1 MSIVQRPDSFEVA
14 DYAGV
19 LRRRWR
25 IVLALTLVGLVGA
38 FAYVTVAPKIYAAT
52 AAVFVTATG
61 ASSSAGQA
69 TGSRATGGG
78 QVNLDTEAQI
88 VTSGTVASIA
98 GHILK
103 SPLKPYKLSSEV
115 TVAVP
120 PNSQILDITCSTST
134 GPGAAAC
141 ANAFANAYLQNRSAN
156 ASATISG
163 QLKSLSDKVAG
174 LDKTISTLTNKI
186 KSLPATSP
194 TKINDQGTIASD
206 RTQLHSL
213 LTLEGQLSGEG
224 TQVTG
229 GRILTTATVPG
240 KPASPK
246 KLLILPSG
254 LLVGLLIGLVAAFVR
269 DRRDKRIHTADDI
282 ERSLGLPVML
292 ELPPFGRQIT
302 LASPRSKNGQAF
314 TELAIGVGAALGEGN
329 HVVLI
334 AGTTKGIGRSV
345 VAANL
350 AATLARTHSE
360 VVLVCAD
367 LNGTAAPEMLGVGED
382 GQGLAELVSGNATV
396 RDVARGPASLPGLWV
411 ITPGADPSLAVYNM
425 QHDRARALISQL
437 RRDARYVIIE
447 AQATEE
453 GADTFALG
461 EFADGA
467 LITIEVGHTDR
478 NEAADSIRRLRQ
490 LRTPLIGAIATEP
503 ARGRVSVAAPRQ
515 RMPRGGGP
523 AEADPATGPG
533 YGNGSAPAAMPDRR
547 DRPPRPRDGYSDRPD
562 RVSGN

>member
-1 MSIVQRPDSFEVA
+1 MNPIQRPDSFEVA

-38 FAYVTVAPKIYAAT
+38 FGYVTVAPKIYAAT
-52 AAVFVTATG
+52 AAVFVSATG
-61 ASSSAGQA
+61 ASSTAGQA

-88 VTSGTVASIA
+88 VTSGTVATIA
-98 GHILK
+98 GKTLK
-103 SPLKPYKLSSEV
+103 SPLKPYKLSSEI

-120 PNSQILDITCSTST
+120 PNSQVLNITCSTSS
-134 GPGAAAC
+134 GQGAADC

-156 ASATISG
+156 ATATLND
-163 QLKSLSDKVAG
+163 QLKSLATKVGA
-174 LDKTISTLTNKI
+174 LDKAISSLSAKI
-186 KSLPATSP
+186 SSLPNNSP
-194 TKINDQGTIASD
+194 TKINDQGTVASD

-213 LTLEGQLSGEG
+213 LTLEGSLSGAS
-224 TQVTG
+224 TQESG
-229 GRILTTATVPG
+229 GRILTPATAPG
-240 KPASPK
+240 KPTSPK

-254 LLVGLLIGLVAAFVR
+254 LLVGLLIGLIAAFVR
-269 DRRDKRIHTADDI
+269 DRRDKRIHSADDV
-282 ERSLGLPVML
+282 ERSLGIPVML
-292 ELPPFGRQIT
+292 ALPAFGRQIS
-302 LASPRSKNGQAF
+302 LASPRSRNGQAF

-329 HVVLI
+329 HVVLV

-367 LNGTAAPEMLGVGED
+367 LNGTAAPELLGVGEE

-396 RDVARGPASLPGLWV
+396 RDVARGPGSLPGLWV

-467 LITIEVGHTDR
+467 IVTIEVGNTDR
-478 NEAADSIRRLRQ
+478 NDAADSIRRLRQ
-490 LRTPLIGAIATEP
+490 LRTPLIGAVVTEP
-503 ARGRVSVAAPRQ
+503 SRGRVSVVSPRQ

-523 AEADPATGPG
+523 AEPEITGAG
-533 YGNGSAPAAMPDRR
+533 QGNGAAISGIPPDRR
-547 DRPPRPRDGYSDRPD
+547 DRPARPRDGYSDRA
-562 RVSGN
+562 VSGS

>member
-1 MSIVQRPDSFEVA
+1 MNPIQRPDSFEVA

-38 FAYVTVAPKIYAAT
+38 FGYVTVAPKIYAAT
-52 AAVFVTATG
+52 AAVFVSATG

-88 VTSGTVASIA
+88 VTSGTVATIA

-103 SPLKPYKLSSEV
+103 SPLKPYKLSSEI

-120 PNSQILDITCSTST
+120 PNSQVLNITCSTSS
-134 GPGAAAC
+134 GQGAADC
-141 ANAFANAYLQNRSAN
+141 ANAFANAYLQNRSAD
-156 ASATISG
+156 ATATLND
-163 QLKSLSDKVAG
+163 QLKSLAAKVAA
-174 LDKTISTLTNKI
+174 LDKAISSLSAKI
-186 KSLPATSP
+186 SSLPNNSP
-194 TKINDQGTIASD
+194 TKINDQGTVASD

-213 LTLEGQLSGEG
+213 LTLEGSLSGAS
-224 TQVTG
+224 TQVSG
-229 GRILTTATVPG
+229 GRILTPATAPG
-240 KPASPK
+240 KPTSPK

-254 LLVGLLIGLVAAFVR
+254 LLVGLLIGLIAAFIR
-269 DRRDKRIHTADDI
+269 DRRDKRIHSADDV
-282 ERSLGLPVML
+282 ERSLGMPVML
-292 ELPPFGRQIT
+292 ALPAFGRQIS
-302 LASPRSKNGQAF
+302 LASPRSRNGQAF

-329 HVVLI
+329 HVVLV

-367 LNGTAAPEMLGVGED
+367 LNGTAAPELLGVGEE

-396 RDVARGPASLPGLWV
+396 RDVARGPGSLPGLWV

-467 LITIEVGHTDR
+467 IVTIEVGNTDR
-478 NEAADSIRRLRQ
+478 NDAADSIRRLRQ
-490 LRTPLIGAIATEP
+490 LRTPLIGAVVTEP
-503 ARGRVSVAAPRQ
+503 TRGRVSVVSPRQ

-523 AEADPATGPG
+523 AEPDVTGAG
-533 YGNGSAPAAMPDRR
+533 QGNGAATVGIPPDRR
-547 DRPPRPRDGYSDRPD
+547 DRPARPRDGYSDRAD
-562 RVSGN
+562 RVSGG